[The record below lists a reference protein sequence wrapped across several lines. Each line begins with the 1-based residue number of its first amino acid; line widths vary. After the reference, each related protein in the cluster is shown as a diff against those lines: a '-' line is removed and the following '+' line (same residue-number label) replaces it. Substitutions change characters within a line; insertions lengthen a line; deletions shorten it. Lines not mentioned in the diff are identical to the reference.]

1 VNPFSTFQRRADSA
15 PGTIDILAMS
25 ADMARGQTFTFS
37 EAGKLVKTTDRVNL
51 ADMNGARAAAG
62 FEPIKHYQMEFE
74 DFDPADMPELPPG
87 FDDCS
92 WHNDLSPSFE
102 HQARGLQLWV
112 DYADPELR
120 EFPEGERF
128 TVFFMTGVGYGE
140 RLSDEP
146 AFVSNE
152 WAAVEKWL
160 AEEADTARL
169 AMLASDDARLARIV
183 GEKAVELIALEVQ
196 KALQVPS
203 GDMASLF
210 FHENEERMVALKG
223 MVSAYIAVERAAAK
237 IEGGEA

>member
-1 VNPFSTFQRRADSA
+1 LTHPFDYAREELSGNVRVVRTERLTTGTTTFLFSA
-15 PGTIDILAMS
+15 
-25 ADMARGQTFTFS
+25 
-37 EAGKLVKTTDRVNL
+37 EGKLL
-51 ADMNGARAAAG
+51 HADTQRQSLELFNKVREAAG
-62 FEPIKHYQMEFE
+62 FPAIPLFHMEFE
-74 DFDPADMPELPPG
+74 DFPVADMPTMPPG
-87 FDDCS
+87 FEDCS

-102 HQARGLQLWV
+102 HSARGLQLWV

-128 TVFFMTGVGYGE
+128 VVYFMTGVGYGE
-140 RLSDEP
+140 RLSDEA
-146 AFVSNE
+146 AFASDD

-160 AEEADTARL
+160 AEEADEARR
-169 AMLASDDARLARIV
+169 AMLAIDDNRLARIV

-223 MVSAYIAVERAAAK
+223 MVAAYIAVERAAAK
-237 IEGGEA
+237 IEGEAA